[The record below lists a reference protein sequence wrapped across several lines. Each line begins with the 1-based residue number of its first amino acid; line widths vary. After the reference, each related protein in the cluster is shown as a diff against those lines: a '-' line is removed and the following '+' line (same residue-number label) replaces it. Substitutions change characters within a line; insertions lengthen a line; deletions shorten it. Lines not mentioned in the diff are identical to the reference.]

1 MQKHEMPDLSRYT
14 KSELIELIKAM
25 AFHANPLKADE
36 MIRRCLI
43 EIDHRRTLRRLD
55 EADAHSKAAFK
66 ARERYVELVK
76 PYHGKPYS
84 DIPLEVLREM
94 KKCLHEAEY
103 EEKMYLQISIQIE
116 KEGR

>member
-1 MQKHEMPDLSRYT
+1 
-14 KSELIELIKAM
+14 M

-36 MIRRCLI
+36 MIRYCLI

-76 PYHGKPYS
+76 PYQGKPYS
-84 DIPLEVLREM
+84 EIPLKVLDEM
-94 KKCLHEAEY
+94 KKCLHEAEH